1 MSVEVL
7 LVCTTTMVPGVP
19 WLARVAV
26 FRMAL
31 VQSAGVPSTTC
42 MPCAGGRELI
52 SCVLMYSRHLEVT
65 LLTDWYRAA
74 SWDGRRFIGAS
85 VAEKMVAVVT

>member
-7 LVCTTTMVPGVP
+7 LVCTTTMVPGEP

-26 FRMAL
+26 AL
-31 VQSAGVPSTTC
+31 MMPVHSVGVPSITC
-42 MPCAGGRELI
+42 MPCAGSWGFVA
-52 SCVLMYSRHLEVT
+52 CVLMYSRHLEVV

-74 SWDGRRFIGAS
+74 SWGGRRFIGAS
-85 VAEKMVAVVT
+85 VAENMVAVVT